1 LSKLMPT
8 PSVTPPQIHSASR
21 KKSTTHY
28 RARSVRCTGCSL
40 IRLRRPQLST
50 WNFEEPPVPLPPSP
64 RAGAGEAPPSPVLGE
79 DGAAAEPPPPPPPPA
94 AAPTF
99 VYGERPPPTAWDFV
113 EPALRLREGW
123 LPRHFSPLEIELLKV
138 CGNRGGAA
146 VTF

>member
-1 LSKLMPT
+1 VHWVFADPA
-8 PSVTPPQIHSASR
+8 ASPA
-21 KKSTTHY
+21 T
-28 RARSVRCTGCSL
+28 VDV
-40 IRLRRPQLST
+40 
-50 WNFEEPPVPLPPSP
+50 EEPPVPLPPSP